1 MKEFNTEVYQKLLKR
16 SGGATKENL
25 FVLLGK
31 VQDKFGYVPRAVV
44 CDLAARTGVA
54 EARIYGAVT
63 SYADFKFRLEAN
75 GK

>member
-16 SGGATKENL
+16 SGGVTKDNL
-25 FVLLGK
+25 FTLLGK
-31 VQDKFGYVPRAVV
+31 VQDRFGYVPRQVI

-63 SYADFKFRLEAN
+63 SYGDFKVRLEAN
-75 GK
+75 ER